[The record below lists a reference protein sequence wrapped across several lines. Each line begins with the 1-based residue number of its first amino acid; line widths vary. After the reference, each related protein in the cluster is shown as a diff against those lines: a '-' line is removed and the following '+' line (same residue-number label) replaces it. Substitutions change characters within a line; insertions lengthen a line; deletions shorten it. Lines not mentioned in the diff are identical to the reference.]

1 LVEDIFA
8 SGDDVIA
15 SVRNNEQAPFYLTS
29 STLDWPALLESNGG
43 LDPDVYVNWFNFN
56 GVRYYNGDSY
66 ISPKTADPSPPGVQI
81 NPNQT
86 ADWRTDFGNY
96 AAPLTLGQPI
106 SVTLAFEPGGCL
118 LSAALNPVE
127 VEIVNPASDGLHL
140 LTCAETR
147 FEAEGWDT
155 GVGMANGDGVRRVL
169 FQLFDPDLTRVLNRS
184 EYLPRYCAFGDDGTD
199 CSVMVPD
206 FWNSLVTGTHTLQ
219 ARTEAESGVW
229 SPFAFRSFT
238 VQPPGG
244 PYEIVLPVTHT
255 ITHTTRYTVTNLG
268 LLSTT
273 LVHRFFDG
281 GYPLG
286 AFTHIFTDTLAAAE
300 SRVYTSTGITGLPLG
315 FAGDAA
321 VSAAQPIAGI
331 SSTTENLRSVGRAGD
346 RTLAEASLLLYR
358 NRTNIFLGQQWEAV
372 WRRFK
377 PPT

>member
-1 LVEDIFA
+1 MLH
-8 SGDDVIA
+8 
-15 SVRNNEQAPFYLTS
+15 
-29 STLDWPALLESNGG
+29 
-43 LDPDVYVNWFNFN
+43 
-56 GVRYYNGDSY
+56 
-66 ISPKTADPSPPGVQI
+66 
-81 NPNQT
+81 
-86 ADWRTDFGNY
+86 
-96 AAPLTLGQPI
+96 
-106 SVTLAFEPGGCL
+106 
-118 LSAALNPVE
+118 PVE
-127 VEIVNPASDGLHL
+127 VDIVNPASDGLHIVSR
-140 LTCAETR
+140 AETR

-169 FQLFDPDLTRVLNRS
+169 FQLFDPDLTRILNQS

-199 CSVMVPD
+199 CSVMGPD
-206 FWNSLVTGTHTLQ
+206 LWNSLVTGTHTLQ

-229 SPFAFRSFT
+229 SPFAFRTFT

-255 ITHTTRYTVTNLG
+255 ITHTTHYTVTNLG

-315 FAGDAA
+315 FAGDVA

-331 SSTTENLRSVGRAGD
+331 SSTSGDLRADGRVGN
-346 RTLAEASLLLYR
+346 RTLVRASFPLNR
-358 NRTNIFLGQQWEAV
+358 NRTDIYLGRHWEAV
-372 WRRFK
+372 WRRSE
-377 PPT
+377 PPS